1 MSRLYIILLIVSLP
15 SYAEKLPV
23 EAFGALPAVSAV
35 ILSPNGKKIAYKGTT
50 EGYVFIAS
58 VDLEASKKSYLV
70 HTDNQRFKLGW
81 FRWANNDTILLSAH
95 YPNERGAFKY
105 GESRLLKVPANGST
119 AAIPVFKP
127 RKNYLVPQFQSRVID
142 FLPDDPDHILMALNL
157 ENWQFPNI
165 YKINI
170 TSKRGKR
177 ELIKRWHPYTEGWI
191 TDRQNRLRMGFGV
204 KEGRGFYRLLD
215 LKTNQWRRIWDFE
228 VLGEPSIVPLGFAAD
243 PNQLYIRADHNGRFA
258 IFVVDVSK
266 SDLPREL
273 VFSDPDYDV
282 EGSLIYSQKTNDVVG
297 VFHGEA
303 DGAKVYFDEKHKAFQ
318 QSLDKAIPDAY
329 NQIVNISDD
338 GKKYI
343 LFTSSSRE
351 PGAFYLGDRDK
362 KSLSFLLEQYP
373 LLYNQTLSG
382 KEKIQYQA
390 RDKTVIEAYLTLPHG
405 GIKQNNPAIVI
416 PHGGPMVRDYD
427 GFDWFVE
434 FFASRGYAVL
444 QPNFRGSSGY
454 GFEFALKSIGDWGGA
469 MQDDLADAAKWL
481 VKNYPVDKKSV
492 CIIGGS
498 YGGYAAMMGAAKQQ
512 DTFSCAASFAGVA
525 DLNLLL
531 TKRLKFTNYDIVEK
545 QIGSN
550 ATKRKNRSPITFAKS
565 IEIPLMLIHGD
576 KDLIVHV
583 DQSRKM
589 YKAMQKNNK
598 NIEYIEL
605 ENGNHNMSLEVN
617 RLKVLSSLERFLNT
631 HIPIVK
637 N

>member
-1 MSRLYIILLIVSLP
+1 MSRLYIILLIFSLP

-23 EAFGALPAVSAV
+23 EAFGALPAVSVV
-35 ILSPNGKKIAYKGTT
+35 IVSPNGKKIAYKGAA

-58 VDLEASKKSYLV
+58 VDLETNKKNYLV

-81 FRWANNDTILLSAH
+81 FRWANNETILFSAH
-95 YPNERGAFKY
+95 YPNKQGAFKY
-105 GESRLLKVPANGST
+105 GESRLLKVSADGGKAAKPA
-119 AAIPVFKP
+119 FKP
-127 RKNYLVPQFQSRVID
+127 RKKDLIPQFQSRVID
-142 FLPDDPDHILMALNL
+142 FLPGDPNHILMALNL
-157 ENWQFPNI
+157 ENWQFPNV

-170 TSKRGKR
+170 TSEKGKR

-191 TDRQNRLRMGFGV
+191 TDRQNRLRMGYGV
-204 KEGRGFYRLLD
+204 KEDRGFYRLLD
-215 LKTNQWRRIWDFE
+215 LKTNEWRRIWDYE
-228 VLGEPSIVPLGFAAD
+228 ILGEPSIVPLGFAAD

-258 IFVVDVSK
+258 IFKVDVSK
-266 SDLPREL
+266 PDLPQEL

-282 EGSLIYSQKTNDVVG
+282 DGSLIYSQKTNDVVG
-297 VFHGEA
+297 VYHGEA
-303 DGAKVYFDEKHKAFQ
+303 DGAKVYFDEKYKAFQ

-329 NQIVNISDD
+329 NQIVNFTDD
-338 GKKYI
+338 EKKYI
-343 LFTSSSRE
+343 LFTSNSRE

-373 LLYNQTLSG
+373 LLYNQKLSG
-382 KEKIQYQA
+382 KKKIQYQA
-390 RDKTVIEAYLTLPHG
+390 RDKTDIEAYLTLPHG

-416 PHGGPMVRDYD
+416 PHGGPMARDYD

-434 FFASRGYAVL
+434 FFASRGYVVL

-481 VKNYPVDKKSV
+481 VKNYSIDKKSV

-512 DTFSCAASFAGVA
+512 DIFSCAASFAGVA

-531 TKRLKFTNYDIVEK
+531 TKARRFSNYDIVEK

-550 ATKRKNRSPITFAKS
+550 SAKRKDRSPITFAKS
-565 IEIPLMLIHGD
+565 IQIPLMLIHGD
-576 KDLIVHV
+576 QDLIVHV

-605 ENGNHNMSLEVN
+605 ENGNHHMSIEDN
-617 RLKVLSSLERFLNT
+617 RLKVLSSLERFLHT